1 MTKYSAEFKAKV
13 VQEYLTGRISYQ
25 GLATK
30 YEISSKSMIMA
41 WVNLVKA
48 KGFKALKIKHRKAN
62 YSIEY
67 KLKVIDYY
75 KNSGQG
81 SNFVAAHFG
90 ISPSLVKNW
99 VRFYAEYGIDG
110 LRPNRKGRPIIMGSK
125 KPKQKKLKP
134 NVPLTEK
141 EEYEQEIA
149 QLKEELYY
157 TQMERDVL
165 KKLKAVLKNNDQEP
179 KPK

>member
-62 YSIEY
+62 
-67 KLKVIDYY
+67 
-75 KNSGQG
+75 
-81 SNFVAAHFG
+81 
-90 ISPSLVKNW
+90 
-99 VRFYAEYGIDG
+99 
-110 LRPNRKGRPIIMGSK
+110 
-125 KPKQKKLKP
+125 
-134 NVPLTEK
+134 
-141 EEYEQEIA
+141 
-149 QLKEELYY
+149 
-157 TQMERDVL
+157 
-165 KKLKAVLKNNDQEP
+165 
-179 KPK
+179 